1 MLGGI
6 KINSLLA
13 EHELKVNK
21 ILSIVFAVAFAVFVP
36 ELYYGFNVDFASVSI
51 LIIAAVA
58 MVGIHFLAKTRY
70 GYLAKYAVATLLA
83 LIWAVLMVVL
93 GVENLAIPLTMV
105 VGLLAVTM
113 YYNAGLVVYY
123 TFVLFL
129 FNAIS
134 AYFNTW
140 AYVLHIP
147 AMSWISFIII
157 ALFGAIVAGSLAKQ
171 ASKLITFAEQRESEA
186 TKTMEEL
193 AQIRRETQGLV
204 ERAAGISDNLSRSIG
219 QTATAVDSVAAEM
232 GDISMG
238 TERLNDSSEQISSS
252 AQNVNALAL
261 DGLEKM
267 NRTYDLI
274 QEILNFSH
282 QSEAIVAELEHSS
295 TEIRG
300 IIELIADIAEQTN
313 LLALNAAI
321 EAARAGEE
329 GRGFAVVADEI
340 RHLAEQTQKSTDQ
353 IRGLIATLTNHTET
367 VKDTF
372 GQNKNKA
379 ELGFEA
385 VNETAASFETI
396 VESIE
401 NVATGIEE
409 SLQDLQQ
416 LSAGCDDVSQ
426 SSQEQ
431 ASSIRTILAAARDL
445 ADLTNE
451 LRSLGG

>member
-1 MLGGI
+1 
-6 KINSLLA
+6 
-13 EHELKVNK
+13 
-21 ILSIVFAVAFAVFVP
+21 
-36 ELYYGFNVDFASVSI
+36 
-51 LIIAAVA
+51 
-58 MVGIHFLAKTRY
+58 
-70 GYLAKYAVATLLA
+70 
-83 LIWAVLMVVL
+83 
-93 GVENLAIPLTMV
+93 
-105 VGLLAVTM
+105 
-113 YYNAGLVVYY
+113 
-123 TFVLFL
+123 
-129 FNAIS
+129 
-134 AYFNTW
+134 
-140 AYVLHIP
+140 
-147 AMSWISFIII
+147 
-157 ALFGAIVAGSLAKQ
+157 
-171 ASKLITFAEQRESEA
+171 
-186 TKTMEEL
+186 
-193 AQIRRETQGLV
+193 
-204 ERAAGISDNLSRSIG
+204 
-219 QTATAVDSVAAEM
+219 
-232 GDISMG
+232 
-238 TERLNDSSEQISSS
+238 
-252 AQNVNALAL
+252 
-261 DGLEKM
+261 M
-267 NRTYDLI
+267 NRTHDLI

-295 TEIRG
+295 TEIRGG

>member
-21 ILSIVFAVAFAVFVP
+21 ILSIVFAVAFAVFVPP

-83 LIWAVLMVVL
+83 LIWSVLMVVL
-93 GVENLAIPLTMV
+93 GVENLAIPPLTMV

-157 ALFGAIVAGSLAKQ
+157 ALFGGAIVAGSLAKQ

-261 DGLEKM
+261 DGLEK
-267 NRTYDLI
+267 
-274 QEILNFSH
+274 
-282 QSEAIVAELEHSS
+282 
-295 TEIRG
+295 
-300 IIELIADIAEQTN
+300 
-313 LLALNAAI
+313 
-321 EAARAGEE
+321 
-329 GRGFAVVADEI
+329 
-340 RHLAEQTQKSTDQ
+340 K
-353 IRGLIATLTNHTET
+353 
-367 VKDTF
+367 
-372 GQNKNKA
+372 
-379 ELGFEA
+379 
-385 VNETAASFETI
+385 
-396 VESIE
+396 
-401 NVATGIEE
+401 
-409 SLQDLQQ
+409 
-416 LSAGCDDVSQ
+416 
-426 SSQEQ
+426 
-431 ASSIRTILAAARDL
+431 
-445 ADLTNE
+445 
-451 LRSLGG
+451 

>member
-1 MLGGI
+1 M
-6 KINSLLA
+6 NSLLA
-13 EHELKVNK
+13 EHELRVNK
-21 ILSIVFAVAFAVFVP
+21 ILSIVFGIAFAVFVP
-36 ELYYGFNVDFASVSI
+36 ELYFGFNVDFASVSI
-51 LIIAAVA
+51 LIVAAIA
-58 MVGIHFLAKTRY
+58 MIGINFLARTRY
-70 GYLAKYAVATLLA
+70 GYLAKYALATLLA

-93 GVENLAIPLTMV
+93 GIENLAIPLAMV
-105 VGLLAVTM
+105 IGLLAVTM
-113 YYNAGLVVYY
+113 YYNAKLVTYY

-129 FNAIS
+129 FNGIN
-134 AYFNTW
+134 AYFNSW

-147 AMSWISFIII
+147 APSWISFVII
-157 ALFGAIVAGSLAKQ
+157 ALFGAVVAGSLARR
-171 ASKLITFAEQRESEA
+171 ASKLITFAEQRELEA

-193 AQIRRETQGLV
+193 AQIRQETQGLV
-204 ERAAGISDNLSRSIG
+204 ERAAGISDDLSQSIG

-232 GDISMG
+232 GEISMG
-238 TERLNDSSEQISSS
+238 TERLNAASEQISSS

-267 NRTYDLI
+267 NRTHGLI
-274 QEILNFSH
+274 QEILDFSH
-282 QSEAIVAELEHSS
+282 TSEAIVRELENSS
-295 TEIRG
+295 VQIRG

-340 RHLAEQTQKSTDQ
+340 RHLAEETQKSTDQ
-353 IRGLIATLTNHTET
+353 IRGLIETLTNHTAT

-372 GQNKNKA
+372 GQSKNKA

-385 VNETAASFETI
+385 VNETSASFETI
-396 VESIE
+396 ATSIE
-401 NVATGIEE
+401 NVAAGIEK
-409 SLQDLQQ
+409 SLADIQQ
-416 LSAGCDDVSQ
+416 LSTSSDDVSQ

-431 ASSIRTILAAARDL
+431 AGSIRTILAAARDL

-451 LRSLGG
+451 LRSLGE